1 MEKQSVDLLNLALLS
16 LLTGAGTYAGGRG
29 IHDLVN
35 KNTPKEED
43 PSTLNITLPEAR
55 MPKHASAAEVAA
67 QVKACE
73 KHMAK
78 FPNFDRDF
86 HARYGKEFDETNMSL
101 RSAEKTLY
109 PKHANSGVEDY
120 IMPALT
126 GALGI
131 GGGFFGASSLY
142 ENYKKKQLK
151 NQLTD
156 VEQQYLNALQQAHQK
171 TAEAK
176 TPHVDNFIVGMF
188 AKIGE
193 ALEKHPEVVSLLKQD
208 SLSKQAW
215 ESPDFMGSE
224 GFTDSIVH
232 QAQNA
237 KDSFFNT
244 ELGKATAAAMLLTGM
259 GGAGL
264 TFSTARHLDNKDD
277 DLKRKTTI
285 PTDIR
290 LHVSK

>member
-35 KNTPKEED
+35 KNKPKEED

-55 MPKHASAAEVAA
+55 IPKHASAELDA
-67 QVKACE
+67 QVASSK
-73 KHMAK
+73 KHVSK
-78 FPNFDRDF
+78 FPNFDKDF
-86 HARYGKEFDETNMSL
+86 YKRFGKEFDETNES
-101 RSAEKTLY
+101 RDEATKKLY
-109 PKHANSGVEDY
+109 SKHASANVEDY

-126 GALGI
+126 GALGL
-131 GGGFFGASSLY
+131 GGGFFGASSVY
-142 ENYKKKQLK
+142 ENYKKKQLNKQLSEVEK
-151 NQLTD
+151 N
-156 VEQQYLNALQQAHQK
+156 YLKTLQAAHQK

-176 TPHVDNFIVGMF
+176 TPNVDNFILGMLS
-188 AKIGE
+188 KIGE
-193 ALEKHPEVVSLLKQD
+193 ALENHPEVVELMQQGNIG
-208 SLSKQAW
+208 KQAW
-215 ESPDFMGSE
+215 EAPDFMGSE
-224 GFTDSIVH
+224 GITDSLVH

-237 KDSFFNT
+237 KDSFFGT
-244 ELGKATAAAMLLTGM
+244 DLGKATAAAMLLTGM

-264 TFSTARHLDNKDD
+264 TFSTMRHMDTKDD
-277 DLKRKTTI
+277 DLKRKTTL

>member
-35 KNTPKEED
+35 KNKPKEED

-55 MPKHASAAEVAA
+55 MPKHASA
-67 QVKACE
+67 
-73 KHMAK
+73 
-78 FPNFDRDF
+78 
-86 HARYGKEFDETNMSL
+86 S
-101 RSAEKTLY
+101 
-109 PKHANSGVEDY
+109 VEDY
-120 IMPALT
+120 ISPILT

-131 GGGFFGASSLY
+131 GGGFFGASGLY
-142 ENYKKKQLK
+142 EHFKKKQLK
-151 NQLTD
+151 NQLSE
-156 VEQQYLNALQQAHQK
+156 VEKNYLNTLQQAHQK
-171 TAEAK
+171 TAEAE
-176 TPHVDNFIVGMF
+176 TPHVDNFILGMLS
-188 AKIGE
+188 KIGE
-193 ALEKHPEVVSLLKQD
+193 ALEKHPEVLDILKKD
-208 SLSKQAW
+208 DINKLAW

-224 GFTDSIVH
+224 GFTDALVH
-232 QAQNA
+232 QTQNA

-244 ELGKATAAAMLLTGM
+244 DLGKATAAAMLLTGM

-277 DLKRKTTI
+277 DLKRKTTL

>member
-29 IHDLVN
+29 LHDLAN
-35 KNTPKEED
+35 KNTHKEED

-55 MPKHASAAEVAA
+55 MPKHASA
-67 QVKACE
+67 
-73 KHMAK
+73 
-78 FPNFDRDF
+78 
-86 HARYGKEFDETNMSL
+86 S
-101 RSAEKTLY
+101 
-109 PKHANSGVEDY
+109 VEDY
-120 IMPALT
+120 LMPALT
-126 GALGI
+126 GALGL
-131 GGGFFGASSLY
+131 GGGFFGASNIY
-142 ENYKKKQLK
+142 ENYKKKQLNK
-151 NQLTD
+151 QLSD
-156 VEQQYLNALQQAHQK
+156 VEKNYLKALQEAHQK

-176 TPHVDNFIVGMF
+176 TPNVDKFIAGML

-193 ALEKHPEVVSLLKQD
+193 AVEKCPAIIDLMKKGNEKV
-208 SLSKQAW
+208 AW

-224 GFTDSIVH
+224 GITDSLVH

-264 TFSTARHLDNKDD
+264 TFSTMRHMDNKDD
-277 DLKRKTTI
+277 DIKKKTTL

>member
-55 MPKHASAAEVAA
+55 MPKHAS
-67 QVKACE
+67 
-73 KHMAK
+73 
-78 FPNFDRDF
+78 
-86 HARYGKEFDETNMSL
+86 
-101 RSAEKTLY
+101 
-109 PKHANSGVEDY
+109 SGVEDY